1 MLHLTPVHRFSH
13 FFKVSRAVAKFS
25 VGAPEK
31 KNYFFYF
38 HSCKEKNLL
47 KVQLQ
52 GQIFI
57 DFGNGFQWPHVLE
70 HWEGKK
76 TVSGYGIQNQP
87 L

>member
-57 DFGNGFQWPHVLE
+57 DFGNGFQ
-70 HWEGKK
+70 
-76 TVSGYGIQNQP
+76 
-87 L
+87 